1 MTMKIRM
8 SLATVWVAAAF
19 VGCVKNDEVLPLAED
34 EAVELEIKINGA
46 TTKVAGTDDE
56 NKVHDVQIFI
66 FDHNGMLEAYASGD
80 ESQSSVSL
88 SCSTGQKEIVALV
101 NAMPHGDVKSLT
113 DLESRRSDLAD
124 NRQDSFVMEGRL
136 MMNLTSNAVTQIDVS
151 RIASRVRVSEISVD
165 FGLDQHDSRTF
176 QIKSVYLVNVAGD
189 RNFLKPAQPGKWY
202 NRMMREND
210 APSITGVSLIDAFA
224 SVSRPYADDIVLYCY
239 PNPTEY
245 DANGGEW
252 SPRMTRLV
260 VEAELD
266 GILYYYPVSFKDGMA
281 SNMTYDVKIKITR
294 LGSSSPDV
302 PVDSVSAGFTVEV
315 QPWGEVTE
323 VEEII

>member
-1 MTMKIRM
+1 MKIRM
-8 SLATVWVAAAF
+8 SLAAVWVAAAF

-46 TTKVAGTDDE
+46 MTKVAGTDDE

-101 NAMPHGDVKSLT
+101 NAMPHGDVKSL
-113 DLESRRSDLAD
+113 
-124 NRQDSFVMEGRL
+124 
-136 MMNLTSNAVTQIDVS
+136 NLTSNAVTQIDVS

-189 RNFLKPAQPGKWY
+189 RNFLKPVQPGKWY

-224 SVSRPYADDIVLYCY
+224 SVSKPYADDIVLYCY
-239 PNPTEY
+239 PNPTKV

-266 GILYYYPVSFKDGMA
+266 GKLYYYPVSFKDGMA